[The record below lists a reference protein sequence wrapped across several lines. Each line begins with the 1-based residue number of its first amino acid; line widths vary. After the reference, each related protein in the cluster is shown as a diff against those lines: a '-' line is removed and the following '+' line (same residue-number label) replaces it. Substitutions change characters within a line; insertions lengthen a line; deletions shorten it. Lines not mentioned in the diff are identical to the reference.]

1 MNKMRLLTWFGIGV
15 IGFLVVGA
23 VFVPLLSS
31 HTYYDTHLH
40 LKNMPPCRDFWF
52 GSDELGRDIFVRIWW
67 GARISLFVAAAASLL
82 DLCIG
87 VFFGFTAG
95 YFGGKVDASL
105 MRVADILYALP
116 YLIVVIL
123 LITLIGSGLFTVIL
137 ALAATGW
144 INMARIV
151 RAHVLKIKQLDFIK
165 SAQVLGVRRG
175 RLFLRHF
182 FPNMAGPILV
192 AITMTI
198 PSSISAE
205 AFLSF
210 MGLGVQVPCASWGVM
225 AYDGLSALSFYPW
238 RLLFPAAFIS
248 VTMIG
253 FHIVGDALCE
263 CMDPVT
269 FS

>member
-123 LITLIGSGLFTVIL
+123 LMLIS
-137 ALAATGW
+137 
-144 INMARIV
+144 
-151 RAHVLKIKQLDFIK
+151 
-165 SAQVLGVRRG
+165 
-175 RLFLRHF
+175 
-182 FPNMAGPILV
+182 
-192 AITMTI
+192 
-198 PSSISAE
+198 
-205 AFLSF
+205 
-210 MGLGVQVPCASWGVM
+210 
-225 AYDGLSALSFYPW
+225 
-238 RLLFPAAFIS
+238 
-248 VTMIG
+248 
-253 FHIVGDALCE
+253 
-263 CMDPVT
+263 
-269 FS
+269 